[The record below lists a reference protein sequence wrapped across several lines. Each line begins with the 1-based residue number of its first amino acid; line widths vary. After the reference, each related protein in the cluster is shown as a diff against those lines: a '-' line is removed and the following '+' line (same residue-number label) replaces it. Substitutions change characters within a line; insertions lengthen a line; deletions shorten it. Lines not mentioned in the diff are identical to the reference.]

1 MLHGDHPSYG
11 GIFLICVG
19 CSKRTS
25 CACAVLREQAI
36 VQHAL
41 RQTLVA
47 DALTLQL
54 KLPPA
59 GVPAPVSR
67 SSPTVA
73 GGAPVVDV
81 LAVTS
86 VWAVHILRSLSQVR
100 A

>member
-1 MLHGDHPSYG
+1 MITHIESCVCLMLPDESVSRSAH
-11 GIFLICVG
+11 
-19 CSKRTS
+19 
-25 CACAVLREQAI
+25 AVLREQAI

-86 VWAVHILRSLSQVR
+86 VWAVHILRSLSQVT

>member
-1 MLHGDHPSYG
+1 MQALGSTDIPC
-11 GIFLICVG
+11 LPPP
-19 CSKRTS
+19 R
-25 CACAVLREQAI
+25 AVLREQAI

-59 GVPAPVSR
+59 GIPAPVAR

-86 VWAVHILRSLSQVR
+86 VWAVHILRSLSQVCP
-100 A
+100 ALMPAPTDPT

>member
-1 MLHGDHPSYG
+1 M
-11 GIFLICVG
+11 
-19 CSKRTS
+19 
-25 CACAVLREQAI
+25 
-36 VQHAL
+36 QHAV

-59 GVPAPVSR
+59 GVPAPVAR

-86 VWAVHILRSLSQVR
+86 VWAVHILRSLSQASFLRGLPHMEQTFLRLR
-100 A
+100 ASRPHQCPLAATHGT

>member
-1 MLHGDHPSYG
+1 M
-11 GIFLICVG
+11 
-19 CSKRTS
+19 
-25 CACAVLREQAI
+25 LREQAI

-59 GVPAPVSR
+59 GVPAPVAR

>member
-1 MLHGDHPSYG
+1 
-11 GIFLICVG
+11 
-19 CSKRTS
+19 
-25 CACAVLREQAI
+25 VLRELAI
-36 VQHAL
+36 VQHAV

-59 GVPAPVSR
+59 GVPAPVAR

-73 GGAPVVDV
+73 GGAPVIDV

-86 VWAVHILRSLSQVR
+86 VWAVHILRSLSQVSS